1 LYKQGNILYK
11 HYSFRILGI
20 CVNSIS
26 SGTSFPAIRGVQAGS
41 EYYIVMCPLKRLRK
55 VFTFD
60 ESSLPVEARAQR
72 TLNTERIPQI
82 TNYILSQREDY
93 AFSAITACIEGA
105 SAFTPIGQG
114 AHETNIGTL
123 TIDAD
128 AEVYITDGQHR
139 NAAIAEALKQDPTLA
154 EESISVVFFAD
165 KSLEDRQKIFKDLNL
180 YPKKADRS
188 LGITYDNSPAAMLSK
203 ELIYKNPVLL
213 KLIDLEKNSL
223 GPRSKKLLT
232 HSAFNKASR
241 ELFDKVTTDN
251 YQKLSLVAAQ
261 YWKAVYDNMTEWQ
274 FVYEDKL
281 SAGDARKHS
290 VNVHSV
296 TLQALGIV
304 GKQLLKLPKWQQK
317 LEKLKH
323 INWDRSNKTDW
334 EGRCMINGEMSNN
347 SSRAN
352 ATATRIKTLL
362 GLTLSAKEQQ
372 DETKLAGTRNEQ

>member
-1 LYKQGNILYK
+1 MLSI
-11 HYSFRILGI
+11 
-20 CVNSIS
+20 IS
-26 SGTSFPAIRGVQAGS
+26 SGTSFPAIRGIQAGS

-60 ESSLPVEARAQR
+60 ESALPVESRAQR
-72 TLNTERIPQI
+72 TLNQERIPEI

-93 AFSAITACIEGA
+93 AFSAITACIEGM

-114 AHETNIGTL
+114 THETNIGTL

-128 AEVYITDGQHR
+128 AEIYITDGQHR

-154 EESISVVFFAD
+154 DENISVVFFAN
-165 KSLEDRQKIFKDLNL
+165 KTLEDRQKIFKDLNL

-188 LGITYDNSPAAMLSK
+188 LGITYDNSPSALLSK
-203 ELIYKNPVLL
+203 ELIYENPKLQ
-213 KLIDLEKNSL
+213 KLIDLEKNNL

-232 HSAFNKASR
+232 HSAFNKATR
-241 ELFDKVTTDN
+241 ELFDKVTADN
-251 YQKLSLVAAQ
+251 YQELSIIAAR
-261 YWKAVYDNMTEWQ
+261 YWQVVYQNMTEWQ
-274 FVYEDKL
+274 FVFEDKL

-304 GKQLLKLPKWQQK
+304 GKQLLKLPKWEAT
-317 LEKLKH
+317 LERLKQ

-334 EGRCMINGEMSNN
+334 EGRCMISGEMSNN
-347 SSRAN
+347 SSRAK
-352 ATATRIKTLL
+352 ATAVRIKTLL
-362 GLTLSAKEQQ
+362 GLTLSDKEQQ
-372 DETKLAGTRNEQ
+372 EEAKLSGNQNEQ